1 MSAVVPRTDHEPGR
15 WWICPAF
22 LAVAAFLVVIPL
34 TVFPDPGA
42 KAVAVVYPPWTS
54 ATEAFSAAAAAGARI
69 VRQGALPSVLVV
81 VPERSDYAL
90 RALASGAWVL
100 LDPRVVGGCGVP
112 TPVSTVGLSSS
123 SGAGERS

>member
-1 MSAVVPRTDHEPGR
+1 MSAVVPKTGREPGR
-15 WWICPAF
+15 WWVFPAF
-22 LAVAAFLVVIPL
+22 LAVAAFFVVIPL

-42 KAVAVVYPPWTS
+42 KAVAVVYPPWIS
-54 ATEAFSAAAAAGARI
+54 ATEAFSAAAGAGARI

-81 VPERSDYAL
+81 APERSDYAL

-100 LDPRVVGGCGVP
+100 LDPRVVGGCGV
-112 TPVSTVGLSSS
+112 TAPVSPLGFSSS